1 MKFLEQLL
9 GCRKHTQKCFQ
20 KYRWRHESWSQIAC
34 VQITAL
40 SFTNSMTL
48 GKLLNLSV
56 LSSSNL
62 ILVYKG
68 ANSTYLTYSMVMW
81 IHDWIH
87 AVHSQQGLVWDK
99 QTLFMLLF
107 WWSLGYARNDLV
119 NLSIYHLRISNSY
132 IEKILNPSN
141 VAFQNCGK
149 KPYQLGN
156 GVETAG
162 YTSREKHKFRSLFHS
177 LH

>member
-1 MKFLEQLL
+1 MKAAESTDEGMNREVKLL
-9 GCRKHTQKCFQ
+9 VFKSRVCH
-20 KYRWRHESWSQIAC
+20 SQIVWLWESYLTSLC
-34 VQITAL
+34 C
-40 SFTNSMTL
+40 S
-48 GKLLNLSV
+48 
-56 LSSSNL
+56 

-119 NLSIYHLRISNSY
+119 NLSVYHLRISNSY
-132 IEKILNPSN
+132 IENILNPSK

-162 YTSREKHKFRSLFHS
+162 YTSRGKHKYRSLFHS
-177 LH
+177 SH